1 MAAGRIVPCGFFVPI
16 LPQGRNP
23 CGFLGWKLKGGEPIM
38 TLNILF
44 FTITINKR
52 QMSLEEIRHNEMVEK
67 MIEDNKTRQ
76 SMLRPF

>member
-1 MAAGRIVPCGFFVPI
+1 
-16 LPQGRNP
+16 
-23 CGFLGWKLKGGEPIM
+23 M

-52 QMSLEEIRHNEMVEK
+52 QMSLEEIRHKEMVEK

-76 SMLRPF
+76 TMMRLF

>member
-1 MAAGRIVPCGFFVPI
+1 
-16 LPQGRNP
+16 
-23 CGFLGWKLKGGEPIM
+23 M

-67 MIEDNKTRQ
+67 MIEENKNRQ
-76 SMLRPF
+76 AMLRQF